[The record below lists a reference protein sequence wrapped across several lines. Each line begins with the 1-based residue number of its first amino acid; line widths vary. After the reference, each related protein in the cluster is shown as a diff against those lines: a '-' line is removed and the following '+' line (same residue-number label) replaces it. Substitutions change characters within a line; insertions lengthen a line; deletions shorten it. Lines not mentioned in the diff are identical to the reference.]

1 MAIDKI
7 GKFTI
12 LDTLGTGAHS
22 SILHIRRA
30 EDEREY
36 ALKLVNIE
44 DKDELKYLEQ
54 AKHEFRVGQLL
65 NHPNLV
71 KVYAFETEGGGW
83 FSGPKK
89 AKLLLE
95 YVPGKTMD
103 KLPLLKM
110 ALLIRVFE
118 RIAEGLTHMHKQGVC
133 HADMKPNNLI
143 YDRGTRVKV
152 IDYGLAWVKGE
163 TKDRVQGTP
172 EYMAPETAEQKLVNE
187 RTDIYNFGAT
197 MYRLTTLQLP
207 PCWAPVGEASLPM
220 TATVFK
226 EQFKPVRSINPLV
239 PEDLA
244 DVIHACLQPN
254 ANKRPERM
262 SAIQGALDQLADEA
276 AAKLSDPGELDE

>member
-12 LDTLGTGAHS
+12 LDTLGSGAHS

-44 DKDELKYLEQ
+44 DKDDLKYLEQ
-54 AKHEFRVGQLL
+54 AKHEFRVGQML

-71 KVYAFETEGGGW
+71 KVYAFETDSGW

-89 AKLLLE
+89 ARLLIE
-95 YVPGKTMD
+95 FVPGKTMD

-110 ALLIRVFE
+110 ALLIRVCE
-118 RIAEGLTHMHKQGVC
+118 RIADALMHMHKQGIF
-133 HADMKPNNLI
+133 HADLKPNNLI

-152 IDYGLAWVKGE
+152 IDYGLSWVKGE
-163 TKDRVQGTP
+163 AKDRVQGTP
-172 EYMAPETAEQKLVNE
+172 EYMAPETAEHKLVNE

-207 PCWAPVGEASLPM
+207 PQWAAVGEVSLPM
-220 TATVFK
+220 TAKVFK
-226 EQFKPVRSINPLV
+226 EQLKPVRDINPLV
-239 PEDLA
+239 PEGLA
-244 DVIHACLQPN
+244 EVIHECLQPN
-254 ANKRPERM
+254 ANKRPERL
-262 SAIQGALDQLADEA
+262 SVIQGMLDQLADEA